1 MASGHGGVAKG
12 GVWGFGTRGLEV
24 LLADLT
30 RDYKNTY
37 LSISFSLLRAKTFET
52 QLLN

>member
-30 RDYKNTY
+30 RDYKNT
-37 LSISFSLLRAKTFET
+37 SISISISLLRATIF
-52 QLLN
+52 